1 MGKLVVGKNDL
12 ESSYNSAL
20 KEWDYERNG
29 DLKPSM
35 VSIGSKKKV
44 WWKCQDC
51 GYEWIAAV
59 YNRTKANPSGCP
71 QCSGRVGK
79 KLSSTLISEWH
90 PSRNGDLSPYNVKA
104 GSSLKVWWKCQRGH
118 EWQMTVITRSK
129 GSGCPFCQGKMLTSY
144 CELIN
149 EWHPVKNGA
158 VLPHEIKSNSKRK
171 VWWLGKCGHEWQASV
186 SDRTAKGAGCPF
198 CSGNRVLVGFN
209 DLETTNPSLAKEWHP
224 TKNNRKKA
232 CDFTQSST
240 YEAWWLGKCGHEWK
254 AVISS
259 RNAGAGC
266 PICAKRQRTSFPE
279 QVLYYYLSKLFP
291 DAQNGYTEIF
301 SNKMELDLYF
311 PSLKVGIEY
320 DGIAWHNT
328 ALSEAREQTK
338 YRICKEC
345 GITLM
350 RIKEADERYNSIAC
364 DRVFTVSKAPSFSEL
379 DKLVH
384 TIAAFLGCNSI
395 PFQVN
400 TAVDSATIKEQ
411 YLAVIKAK
419 SLASIHPELV
429 LEWHPTKNGQLSP
442 EMFYPYSQDSVWW
455 LGKCGHEWQATISGR
470 SSGMNCPYCSG
481 KRVLA
486 GFNDLETTNPSLAKE
501 WHPTKNGSMTPREV
515 TGGSGKKVWWLG
527 KCGHEW
533 EARISDRQIKG
544 SECPFCQGKKLLSG
558 YNDLATV
565 NPMLASEWHYV
576 KNEGL
581 SPSDITA
588 NSKKQVWW
596 LGKCGHE
603 WQAAIS
609 ARNRGNGCP
618 FCSGH
623 RVLSGFNDLESQ
635 NPEIL
640 LDWDYSKNK
649 DLLPS
654 SVTVRS
660 GRKVY
665 WKCSTCGN
673 ESLASPHDKKPC
685 ANCRRMLM
693 TDHRK

>member
-12 ESSYNSAL
+12 ESRYNSAL

-171 VWWLGKCGHEWQASV
+171 VWWLGKCGHEWQA
-186 SDRTAKGAGCPF
+186 
-198 CSGNRVLVGFN
+198 
-209 DLETTNPSLAKEWHP
+209 
-224 TKNNRKKA
+224 
-232 CDFTQSST
+232 
-240 YEAWWLGKCGHEWK
+240 
-254 AVISS
+254 
-259 RNAGAGC
+259 
-266 PICAKRQRTSFPE
+266 
-279 QVLYYYLSKLFP
+279 
-291 DAQNGYTEIF
+291 
-301 SNKMELDLYF
+301 
-311 PSLKVGIEY
+311 
-320 DGIAWHNT
+320 
-328 ALSEAREQTK
+328 
-338 YRICKEC
+338 
-345 GITLM
+345 
-350 RIKEADERYNSIAC
+350 
-364 DRVFTVSKAPSFSEL
+364 
-379 DKLVH
+379 
-384 TIAAFLGCNSI
+384 
-395 PFQVN
+395 
-400 TAVDSATIKEQ
+400 
-411 YLAVIKAK
+411 
-419 SLASIHPELV
+419 
-429 LEWHPTKNGQLSP
+429 
-442 EMFYPYSQDSVWW
+442 
-455 LGKCGHEWQATISGR
+455 
-470 SSGMNCPYCSG
+470 
-481 KRVLA
+481 
-486 GFNDLETTNPSLAKE
+486 
-501 WHPTKNGSMTPREV
+501 
-515 TGGSGKKVWWLG
+515 
-527 KCGHEW
+527 
-533 EARISDRQIKG
+533 
-544 SECPFCQGKKLLSG
+544 
-558 YNDLATV
+558 
-565 NPMLASEWHYV
+565 
-576 KNEGL
+576 
-581 SPSDITA
+581 
-588 NSKKQVWW
+588 
-596 LGKCGHE
+596 
-603 WQAAIS
+603 AIS

-685 ANCRRMLM
+685 ANCSRMLM